1 MRKYFYI
8 YDATTGEVYKRGL
21 NRKQKRYF
29 KKLSKKMGLWHKSRR
44 SQRLSQCKRL
54 HFSVDRFYEN
64 VFISYKIFKKYWH
77 TYFFMV

>member
-29 KKLSKKMGLWHKSRR
+29 KKLSKKWGYDIKVGVHK
-44 SQRLSQCKRL
+44 
-54 HFSVDRFYEN
+54 D
-64 VFISYKIFKKYWH
+64 
-77 TYFFMV
+77 